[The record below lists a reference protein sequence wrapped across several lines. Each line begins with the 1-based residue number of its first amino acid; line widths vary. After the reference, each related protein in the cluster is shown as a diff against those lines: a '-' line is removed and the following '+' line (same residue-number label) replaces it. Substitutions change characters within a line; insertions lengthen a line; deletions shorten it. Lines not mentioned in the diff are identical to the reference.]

1 MKKKLKEKHKVL
13 KLNKLLLC
21 SIVIFLSLS
30 PFDISFAEDNAKSNI
45 NYEII
50 ESQKESLDV
59 QGFVKEAND
68 YTKDVFSNTDMGE
81 LLNSAISGKVDN
93 RKIFLSVWNLFGK
106 EFTSCITGASTI
118 IVIIVIH
125 SIIKAISDGLE
136 NKSISRH
143 YILCRI
149 HIDCNHYNK

>member
-21 SIVIFLSLS
+21 SIIIFLSLS
-30 PFDISFAEDNAKSNI
+30 LFNISFAEDNAKSNI

-59 QGFVKEAND
+59 QGFVKEANN
-68 YTKDVFSNTDMGE
+68 YTKDVFSDTDMGE
-81 LLNSAISGKVDN
+81 FLNSAISGKVDN

-125 SIIKAISDGLE
+125 SIIKSISDGLE

>member
-21 SIVIFLSLS
+21 SIIIFLSLS
-30 PFDISFAEDNAKSNI
+30 LFNISFAEDNAKSNI

-125 SIIKAISDGLE
+125 SIIKSISDGLE
-136 NKSISRH
+136 NKSISRR
-143 YILCRI
+143 YILCSI
-149 HIDCNHYNK
+149 HINYKYYNK

>member
-59 QGFVKEAND
+59 QGFVKEANN
-68 YTKDVFSNTDMGE
+68 YTKDVFSDTDMGE
-81 LLNSAISGKVDN
+81 FLNSAISGKVDN

-106 EFTSCITGASTI
+106 EFTSCITGIASI

-136 NKSISRH
+136 NKSISRY

-149 HIDCNHYNK
+149 HINCNHYNK

>member
-21 SIVIFLSLS
+21 SIIIFLSLS
-30 PFDISFAEDNAKSNI
+30 LFNISFAEDNAKSNI

-125 SIIKAISDGLE
+125 SIIKSISDGLE

>member
-21 SIVIFLSLS
+21 SIIIFLSLS
-30 PFDISFAEDNAKSNI
+30 LFNISFAEDNAKSNI

-93 RKIFLSVWNLFGK
+93 RKM
-106 EFTSCITGASTI
+106 A
-118 IVIIVIH
+118 
-125 SIIKAISDGLE
+125 
-136 NKSISRH
+136 
-143 YILCRI
+143 
-149 HIDCNHYNK
+149 

>member
-21 SIVIFLSLS
+21 SIIIFLSLS
-30 PFDISFAEDNAKSNI
+30 LFFLFFAEDNAKSNI

>member
-21 SIVIFLSLS
+21 SIIIFLSLS
-30 PFDISFAEDNAKSNI
+30 LFNISFAEDNAKSNI

>member
-21 SIVIFLSLS
+21 SIIIFLSLS
-30 PFDISFAEDNAKSNI
+30 LFNISFAEDNAKSNI

-81 LLNSAISGKVDN
+81 LLNLAISGKVDN

>member
-1 MKKKLKEKHKVL
+1 MKKKLKEKHKGL

-21 SIVIFLSLS
+21 SIIIFLSLS
-30 PFDISFAEDNAKSNI
+30 LFNISFAEDNAKSNI

>member
-21 SIVIFLSLS
+21 SIIIFLSLS
-30 PFDISFAEDNAKSNI
+30 LFNISFAEDNAKSNI

-149 HIDCNHYNK
+149 HINCNHYNK